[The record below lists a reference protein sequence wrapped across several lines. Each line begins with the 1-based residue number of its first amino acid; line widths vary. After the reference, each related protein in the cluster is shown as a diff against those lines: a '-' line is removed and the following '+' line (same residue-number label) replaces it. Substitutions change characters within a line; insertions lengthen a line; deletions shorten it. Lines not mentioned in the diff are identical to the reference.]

1 MPSDLAGLRA
11 RIRAIEGGG
20 TALGREV
27 ARLGPAL
34 DGDLPWGG
42 LPAAALHEIGGPAAS
57 AAAIAFARRCLER
70 PGALLWCRSD
80 RLGTLHGELYGPGL
94 RPYGI
99 DPARLLIVRAPGE
112 RQALW
117 AFEEA
122 LRSPAVAC
130 AVAEIGRLDLL
141 TSRRLQLAAETGG
154 GTGLALRHGPPDP
167 APNAALTRWLATP
180 LPSGM
185 DDGLHLRLELWR
197 IKGGA
202 AGSWEVTWDEQT
214 LAFALAAGL
223 ADRADGARR
232 QTAG

>member
-1 MPSDLAGLRA
+1 MSPDLAGLRA

-27 ARLGPAL
+27 AKLGPAL
-34 DGDLPWGG
+34 DEELPWGG

-57 AAAIAFARRCLER
+57 AAAAAFARRCLER

-80 RLGTLHGELYGPGL
+80 RLAALHGEIYGPGL

-99 DPARLLIVRAPGE
+99 DPARLLIVRAPNE

-130 AVAEIGRLDLL
+130 VVAEIERLDLL

-154 GTGLALRHGPPDP
+154 GTGLVLRHGPPDP
-167 APNAALTRWLATP
+167 SPNAALTRWRATP
-180 LPSGM
+180 APAVG
-185 DDGLHLRLELWR
+185 DGLRLRLELWR

-202 AGSWEVTWDEQT
+202 AGSREERWDEQT
-214 LAFALAAGL
+214 LAFALSPGL

-232 QTAG
+232 EAAR